1 MFIYQLLLAALH
13 LVQSVLHH
21 DVLFSQWTCHL
32 HLVNAHHAQIICNL
46 FSHASLPVSKI
57 PTWGAR

>member
-21 DVLFSQWTCHL
+21 DILFSQWTCHL
-32 HLVNAHHAQIICNL
+32 VLVNAHHAQIVCNL
-46 FSHASLPVSKI
+46 FNH
-57 PTWGAR
+57 